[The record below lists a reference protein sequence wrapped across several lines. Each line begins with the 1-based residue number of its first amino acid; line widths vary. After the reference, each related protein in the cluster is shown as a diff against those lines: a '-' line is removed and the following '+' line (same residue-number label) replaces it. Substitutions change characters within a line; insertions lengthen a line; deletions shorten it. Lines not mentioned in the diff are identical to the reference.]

1 MILLQFNTS
10 IYYNYYNI
18 FTIYYNIILQNKT
31 NDRIQIDLQM
41 IVYKKIGNIF
51 CFVKNKYY
59 QS

>member
-31 NDRIQIDLQM
+31 NDRIQIDL
-41 IVYKKIGNIF
+41 
-51 CFVKNKYY
+51 
-59 QS
+59 